1 MQEIMTQSSSHTLLR
16 RGARRTCRP
25 FLKAQIA
32 IEALT
37 GRVTLS
43 QIAARHGV
51 RPSEVARWK
60 RRLMEDTA
68 RWSRKSG
75 QGLWLWI

>member
-1 MQEIMTQSSSHTLLR
+1 MSSHPRLR
-16 RGARRTCRP
+16 ATARRIHRP

-32 IEALT
+32 IEALR
-37 GRVTLS
+37 GDATLAEV
-43 QIAARHGV
+43 AARHGV
-51 RPSEVARWK
+51 RPSEVARWR
-60 RRLMEDTA
+60 RRLMQDTA